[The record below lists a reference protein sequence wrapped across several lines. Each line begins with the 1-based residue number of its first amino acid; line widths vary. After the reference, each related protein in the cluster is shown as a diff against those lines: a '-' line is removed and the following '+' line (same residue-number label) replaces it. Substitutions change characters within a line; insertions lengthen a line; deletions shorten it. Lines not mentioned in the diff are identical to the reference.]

1 MSADSGF
8 AAGCVGFGAGVGAGA
23 GEDLNTPPIMIVL
36 LLIQVWLNL
45 PRG

>member
-1 MSADSGF
+1 MSADPGF

-23 GEDLNTPPIMIVL
+23 GEDLNTPPIMIAL

-45 PRG
+45 PRD